1 MNIYLK
7 ALRDIEILTG
17 KLDYKSDYEIIDEIR
32 EILFSIQKCP
42 NCHSWVEFT
51 DKYCSQCGNLIGVDN

>member
-7 ALRDIEILTG
+7 ALQDIEILTRSRNT
-17 KLDYKSDYEIIDEIR
+17 KTNYEIVEEIR
-32 EILFSIQKCP
+32 EILISIQKCP

-51 DKYCSQCGNLIGVDN
+51 DKYCSQCGNVIGVGR